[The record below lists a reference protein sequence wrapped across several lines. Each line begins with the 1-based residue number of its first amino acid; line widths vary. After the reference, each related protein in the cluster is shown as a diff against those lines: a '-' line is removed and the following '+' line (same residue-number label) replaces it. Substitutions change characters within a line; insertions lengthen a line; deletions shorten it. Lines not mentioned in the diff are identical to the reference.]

1 METISTVKS
10 FGGTQG
16 VFRHDAATTSTPMT
30 FGLFLPQEAAHRRVP
45 LLLYLSG
52 LTCTH
57 ANVTEK
63 GGVQRAAAEHGMG
76 FLAPDTS
83 PRGLD
88 LPGEHE
94 SWDFGSGA
102 GFYVNATEPPWRS
115 HYRMEDYVLGELLEL
130 IEREFPVDTRR
141 VAVTGHSMG
150 GHGALTFAL
159 KNPGRF
165 RSVSALAPVCAPMD
179 CPWGRKA
186 FRSYLGPDESTW
198 AAHDSCALI
207 EAGRRVDDLLVDV
220 GEADPFLHEQL
231 KPERLESACKRAS
244 VPLQLRRQPGYDHSY
259 YFVASFMD
267 DHVRWAASRL

>member
-207 EAGRRVDDLLVDV
+207 EAGRRVDDLLVDG

-267 DHVRWAASRL
+267 DHVRWAASRR